1 MKKEFVMTK
10 YGYERVSMKTRI
22 SLLVAV
28 FLLLAGCSWIT
39 ASEKYDDETKTN
51 AKKSVESFLMN
62 NYEHIDSVEFT
73 NVYQSEM
80 GGLNVD
86 GTINDGEAEFSAG
99 IENDFSVGS
108 IGLGEGFP
116 EIKKACLVETCD
128 Y

>member
-1 MKKEFVMTK
+1 
-10 YGYERVSMKTRI
+10 
-22 SLLVAV
+22 
-28 FLLLAGCSWIT
+28 
-39 ASEKYDDETKTN
+39 
-51 AKKSVESFLMN
+51 MN
-62 NYEHIDSVEFT
+62 NYEEIESVEVT
-73 NVYQSEM
+73 KVYQSEM

-116 EIKKACLVETCD
+116 KMKDACRDQTCD

>member
-1 MKKEFVMTK
+1 MTANNN
-10 YGYERVSMKTRI
+10 E
-22 SLLVAV
+22 
-28 FLLLAGCSWIT
+28 
-39 ASEKYDDETKTN
+39 YDDETKIK
-51 AKKSVESFLMN
+51 AKKTVERFLMN
-62 NYEHIDSVEFT
+62 NYENIDTVEFT
-73 NVYQSEM
+73 SVDQSEM

-116 EIKKACLVETCD
+116 EIKDACMVETCD

>member
-1 MKKEFVMTK
+1 MKNQIILLGTLL
-10 YGYERVSMKTRI
+10 
-22 SLLVAV
+22 LLVA
-28 FLLLAGCSWIT
+28 GCSDD
-39 ASEKYDDETKTN
+39 YDDGTKTK
-51 AKKSVESFLMN
+51 ARKSVESFLMN
-62 NYEHIDSVEFT
+62 NYEDIKSVEFT

-86 GTINDGEAEFSAG
+86 GTINGGEAEFSAG